1 MVKVP
6 DQYLGD
12 HRFKLCRKLKI
23 FCPTLLTNKYPICN
37 FLVRIHFLAN
47 FYFIF
52 SFLLLFSAETEAVA
66 VVQRKTLGKAE
77 VTFLGVF
84 VFAVLVIA
92 VLLFIVFTK
101 LRRHHKLLPPS
112 SSGSSSTSESTLRST
127 GTSSPL
133 DDEVSSSEPLKGFH
147 NQRTKRDRR
156 RSSHRK
162 RTRRTEFLCDAD
174 HVPRCTCGEISEL
187 DSASG
192 SNSASDFSPIKVN
205 NTVERVL
212 VRSDVECD
220 CPECLRYERY
230 AMKGCPEFR
239 APEKKYYGDWMLTE
253 MPAET
258 TCPKDERIY
267 RDSCKVFV

>member
-1 MVKVP
+1 MI
-6 DQYLGD
+6 
-12 HRFKLCRKLKI
+12 I
-23 FCPTLLTNKYPICN
+23 FIVLL
-37 FLVRIHFLAN
+37 
-47 FYFIF
+47 
-52 SFLLLFSAETEAVA
+52 SAEVEAVA
-66 VVQRKTLGKAE
+66 VVQRKTLGKSE
-77 VTFLGVF
+77 LVFLGVF
-84 VFAVLVIA
+84 VFAVLAFA

-112 SSGSSSTSESTLRST
+112 SGGSSSTSESTLRST

-133 DDEVSSSEPLKGFH
+133 DDEASSSEPFKNVH
-147 NQRTKRDRR
+147 KQRTKSDRR

-174 HVPRCTCGEISEL
+174 RVPRCTCGEISEL
-187 DSASG
+187 DSVSG
-192 SNSASDFSPIKVN
+192 SNSASDFSPVKVT

-212 VRSDVECD
+212 VRNDIDCD

-230 AMKGCPEFR
+230 PVPGCPEFR

-258 TCPKDERIY
+258 PCHTDHRIY
-267 RDSCKVFV
+267 RDTCKGFV

>member
-1 MVKVP
+1 M
-6 DQYLGD
+6 
-12 HRFKLCRKLKI
+12 I
-23 FCPTLLTNKYPICN
+23 W
-37 FLVRIHFLAN
+37 IHFDFL
-47 FYFIF
+47 FINIYIYVF
-52 SFLLLFSAETEAVA
+52 FSADAEPVA

-77 VTFLGVF
+77 ITFLGVF

-101 LRRHHKLLPPS
+101 LRRHHKHLPPP

-133 DDEVSSSEPLKGFH
+133 DDEAEPLKSFH
-147 NQRTKRDRR
+147 NQKTKGDRR

-192 SNSASDFSPIKVN
+192 SNSASDFSPVKVN
-205 NTVERVL
+205 NSVERVL

-230 AMKGCPEFR
+230 SVKGCPEFR

-253 MPAET
+253 MPAVET
-258 TCPKDERIY
+258 TTFHTDQRIY
-267 RDSCKVFV
+267 RDSCKGFV